1 MNKLENLSIQVCVYV
16 KERESVW
23 VGVLFVIVYGQC
35 VCGYV
40 LVGCVWGGMRERARE
55 REKGHTSWLLTLLR
69 EFGLFDS
76 NDPGRASDSVKS
88 V

>member
-1 MNKLENLSIQVCVYV
+1 M
-16 KERESVW
+16 
-23 VGVLFVIVYGQC
+23 GVLFVIVYGQC

-40 LVGCVWGGMRERARE
+40 LVGCVWVDMRERESERE
-55 REKGHTSWLLTLLR
+55 REKGPTSWLLTLLR